1 MNDPGSAEYRL
12 RSRWQLLDTGPRLGD
27 WNMAFDRVLLEAVA
41 DGEAPVVRFYSWS
54 RPTLSFG
61 RMQRAPDDLLR
72 RCAEFGVMAVRR
84 PTGGKAILH
93 HHEVTFSIV
102 APSAGLGSII
112 ESYRV
117 FARAIAAG
125 LRTLG
130 VESTLCEPREAR
142 RRGDLLCFAAPAQ
155 CDLEIGGKKL
165 LGSAQARHGRALLQQ
180 NSLPLILSNELK
192 QRLFGAGAEE
202 EEARIATDLTTAL
215 GYEPAFDQVRDAVAG
230 GFESELG
237 ATVEMRDRTAYESIM
252 AESLK
257 GRFALGAGPGGP

>member
-1 MNDPGSAEYRL
+1 MAKPPHI
-12 RSRWQLLDTGPRLGD
+12 SRWQLLDTGPRSGD
-27 WNMAFDRVLLEAVA
+27 WNMALDRVLLEAVA
-41 DGEAPVVRFYSWS
+41 DGEAPVLRFYSWS

-61 RMQRAPDDLLR
+61 RMQRPPQDLLR
-72 RCAEFGVMAVRR
+72 RCAESGVMAVRR

-130 VESTLCEPREAR
+130 VESTLCEPREAP

-165 LGSAQARHGRALLQQ
+165 LGSAQARHGGALLQQ
-180 NSLPLILSNELK
+180 NSLPLRLSDDVK
-192 QRLFGAGAEE
+192 QRLFGAGAAE
-202 EEARIATDLTTAL
+202 EEARMATDLTAAL
-215 GYEPAFDQVRDAVAG
+215 GHEPAFDQVRDAVAA
-230 GFESELG
+230 GFERELG
-237 ATVEMRDRTAYESIM
+237 ATFELREMTAYESTM
-252 AESLK
+252 AEGLK
-257 GRFALGAGPGGP
+257 GRFALGSEPSDASS